1 MGGWRA
7 TSCGILNAK
16 VEYLNGCQGFEGIS
30 VAKVIPEYV
39 RNSTYLYSH
48 SQSDHQDMSWNEQ
61 CYSWANKLM

>member
-48 SQSDHQDMSWNEQ
+48 SESDHQDMS
-61 CYSWANKLM
+61 